1 MKFKLDENLP
11 VEAAAI
17 LREAGHDA
25 MTVLD
30 QQMGGQPDN
39 HVMQICVGEKRTLI
53 TLDLDFSDI
62 NSYPPS
68 SHAGIIVLRTRKQSR
83 SKVLEIIAN
92 LILLLP
98 SKPIEKQLW
107 IVEEDKIRVRE

>member
-11 VEAAAI
+11 VEAATL

-25 MTVLD
+25 LTVLD
-30 QQMGGQPDN
+30 QRMGGQADEM
-39 HVMQICVGEKRTLI
+39 VMRVCDREMRALI

-68 SHAGIIVLRTRKQSR
+68 NHHGIFVLRTRKQSR
-83 SKVLEIIAN
+83 AKVLEVIAN
-92 LILLLP
+92 LIPILP
-98 SKPIEKQLW
+98 SEPIEKQLW
-107 IVEEDKIRVRE
+107 IIEEGKVRIRE